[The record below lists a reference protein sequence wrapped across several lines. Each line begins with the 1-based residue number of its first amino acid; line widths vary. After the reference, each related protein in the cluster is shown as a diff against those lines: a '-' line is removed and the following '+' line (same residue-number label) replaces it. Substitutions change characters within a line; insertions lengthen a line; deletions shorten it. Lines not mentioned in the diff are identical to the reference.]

1 MMSGF
6 TVGPRTFNWMASRL
20 KFTPGSLVT
29 DTNWE
34 YIDTYSGSNDV
45 AWFES
50 KLDLRAFNE
59 EPGKALSLV
68 NVAIQ
73 ESGPFVGSTT
83 SETDSICG
91 MMIDFISTVKI
102 PAKRLGNLAMDNLG
116 QQLRLPGFLNT
127 AVGALDWDAEENR
140 EYNTSQIIY
149 GMWRFMV
156 QNMNMVVGNRV
167 PQLQTFQAGEF
178 GSGEVITAPH
188 AYYYRVAI
196 LNSDAHTL
204 EIPPANCSV
213 HAQVVDLPEF
223 VELAQMARLGQR

>member
-1 MMSGF
+1 MAGF
-6 TVGPRTFNWMASRL
+6 SVGPRTFNWMASRL
-20 KFTPGSLVT
+20 QFSPGSLVT
-29 DTNWE
+29 NTNWE
-34 YIDTYSGSNDV
+34 YTDSILGTNDI

-59 EPGKALSLV
+59 EPGKALALV

-83 SETDSICG
+83 AETNAISG
-91 MMIDFISTVKI
+91 MVIDFISSVKI
-102 PAKRLGNLAMDNLG
+102 PAKRLANLTEDNLG
-116 QQLRLPGFLNT
+116 QQLRLPGFLNR
-127 AVGALDWDAEENR
+127 ANGALDWDSEENR

-156 QNMNMVVGNRV
+156 QNMNMVIGNRV

-188 AYYYRVAI
+188 AYYYRVVI
-196 LNSDAHTL
+196 VNSDQHTIY
-204 EIPPANCSV
+204 IPPANCSV

-223 VELAQMARLGQR
+223 VELSQMARLAQR